1 MGMANVQTP
10 YEQDMREAVEQI
22 TEKMSG
28 MDCTTDGVQLFVNHW
43 GMWCA
48 KYKTRQ
54 SVVYFA
60 FAMNPL
66 GALQNLRDNPE
77 QEQSVYGR
85 E

>member
-1 MGMANVQTP
+1 MKMIENT
-10 YEQDMREAVEQI
+10 YEQDMRSAVEQI

-28 MDCTTDGVQLFVNHW
+28 LDCTTDGVQLFVNHW

-48 KYKTRQ
+48 KFKTRQ
-54 SVVYFA
+54 GVVYFA
-60 FAMNPL
+60 FHQSPL
-66 GALQNLRDNPE
+66 GALQKLRDNPT